1 MFGNFLSNLRNGNI
15 AEDMNRQEVES
26 QVDHAQSMLEV
37 SQQVR
42 RRGEMHLEEVLDEEI
57 AKKNRIRN
65 ELQRTQIE
73 LRRKASDNDYLRQ
86 ENERLTRER
95 AKLRETAINIAANRR
110 AILNAVD
117 YLSEKMPKDFIGDL
131 CKEVEDFRGK
141 DHERLM
147 KDDSYITQLGIDLDN
162 LIARKLERQKEGRT

>member
-1 MFGNFLSNLRNGNI
+1 MFGNFLSNLRSGNI

-42 RRGEMHLEEVLDEEI
+42 RRGEMHLEEVIDEEI
-57 AKKNRIRN
+57 AKKNQIRN
-65 ELQRTQIE
+65 ELLRTQNE
-73 LRRKASDNDYLRQ
+73 LRRKSSDNDWLKK

-95 AKLRETAINIAANRR
+95 AKLRETTINIAANRK
-110 AILNAVD
+110 AILNAVA
-117 YLSEKMPKDFIGDL
+117 YLSEKMPKEFIGDL
-131 CKEVEDFRGK
+131 CKEVEGFRDK

-147 KDDSYITQLGIDLDN
+147 KDDSYITQLGLDLDN
-162 LIARKLERQKEGRT
+162 LIARKLKR